1 MKLICRL
8 YLPGEGNLKLF
19 GVEAADWNE
28 ASSALDF
35 QTEREVQDANYVY
48 CMDHDRV
55 AEEGTPMEL
64 LARKGM
70 YYEMYRLQSVH
81 RFSKRMYGDML
92 KPRRGGAPSV
102 QNPVRPPVSLR

>member
-35 QTEREVQDANYVY
+35 QTEREVQDADYVY

-55 AEEGTPMEL
+55 AEEGTPMGLLGRFWEL
-64 LARKGM
+64 
-70 YYEMYRLQSVH
+70 YESQ
-81 RFSKRMYGDML
+81 
-92 KPRRGGAPSV
+92 RRGGGTGVEEDCSGA
-102 QNPVRPPVSLR
+102 